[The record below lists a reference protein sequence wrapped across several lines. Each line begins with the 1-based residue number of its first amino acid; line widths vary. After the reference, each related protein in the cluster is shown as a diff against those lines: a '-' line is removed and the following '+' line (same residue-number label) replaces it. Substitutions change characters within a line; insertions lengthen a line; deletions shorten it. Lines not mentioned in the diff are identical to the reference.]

1 MKLRNTLLFAAV
13 ILAPCHVPA
22 QTPAAVARTRAAGP
36 QWLAP
41 DAQAEQALTD
51 GLAEAKSSHKRL
63 AVLYQGSWCTLCD
76 GVHEAILNDPDL
88 PHLLSGY
95 VGVPISVADAAAVQ
109 QFAQKIH
116 ANLPKDNAMLITVL
130 DADGAL
136 LTAITA
142 PRILEAGHIAMPKFK
157 AILMEFFPGAPAAD
171 VFAQSFP
178 ALAAGGKLG
187 WVEFRADWC
196 GWCKRMEK
204 FFQQSEAAPILAR
217 YYSVVTVDTEK
228 NEGSEQLA
236 RRLGSVNGIDRI
248 PWFAVIDA
256 QGKVL
261 ATSEGPKGN
270 IGFPDTDVEVAH
282 FFSVLG
288 STAKGIAPGEIETIT
303 KALKAK

>member
-1 MKLRNTLLFAAV
+1 MKLLTTLVFAAV
-13 ILAPCHVPA
+13 ILAPCLVSA
-22 QTPAAVARTRAAGP
+22 QTPAAAARTRAAGP

-41 DAQAEQALTD
+41 DAEAEKALHD
-51 GLAEAKSSHKRL
+51 GLAAAKNSHKRL
-63 AVLYQGSWCTLCD
+63 AVLYEGSWCTLCD
-76 GVHEAILNDPDL
+76 DVHQAIHNDPDL
-88 PHLLSGY
+88 PHLLTGY
-95 VGVPISVADAAAVQ
+95 VGLPINVADAAAVQ

-130 DADGAL
+130 DSDGAL

-142 PRILEAGHIAMPKFK
+142 PRILEAGHIAPAKLNR
-157 AILMEFFPGAPAAD
+157 ILMEFFPGAPAAE
-171 VFAQSFP
+171 VFAQSLP
-178 ALAAGGKLG
+178 ALAAGGRLG

-196 GWCKRMEK
+196 GWCKKMEK
-204 FFQQSEAAPILAR
+204 FFQESEAAPILAK

-228 NEGSEQLA
+228 NEGSEPLA
-236 RRLGSVNGIDRI
+236 RRLGSKDGIDGI

-270 IGFPDTDVEVAH
+270 IGFPDSDIEVAH
-282 FFSVLG
+282 FFSVLH
-288 STAKGIAPGEIETIT
+288 STAKGITAGEIETIT

>member
-1 MKLRNTLLFAAV
+1 MKLRNTLVFAAV
-13 ILAPCHVPA
+13 ILAPCLVSA
-22 QTPAAVARTRAAGP
+22 QTPAAAARTRAAGP

-41 DAQAEQALTD
+41 DAETEKALHD
-51 GLAEAKSSHKRL
+51 GLAAAKNSHKRL
-63 AVLYQGSWCTLCD
+63 AVLYEGSWCTLCD
-76 GVHEAILNDPDL
+76 DVHQAIHNDPDL
-88 PHLLSGY
+88 PRLLTGY
-95 VGVPISVADAAAVQ
+95 VGLPINVADAAAVQ

-130 DADGAL
+130 DSDGAL

-142 PRILEAGHIAMPKFK
+142 PRILEAGHIAPAKLNR
-157 AILMEFFPGAPAAD
+157 ILMEFFPGAPAAE
-171 VFAQSFP
+171 VFAQSLP

-196 GWCKRMEK
+196 GWCKKMEK
-204 FFQQSEAAPILAR
+204 FFQESEAAPILAR

-228 NEGSEQLA
+228 NEGSEPLA
-236 RRLGSVNGIDRI
+236 RRLGSKDGIDGI

-270 IGFPDTDVEVAH
+270 IGFPDTDIEVAH
-282 FFSVLG
+282 FFSVLH
-288 STAKGIAPGEIETIT
+288 STAKGITAGEIETIA